1 MLVYVDESGD
11 AGLKLARGSSAY
23 FVVAL
28 VVFEDEEDAKAVEQ
42 RITLLRRELNLH
54 PQFEFKFNKCR
65 PEHRMAFL
73 QAMAP
78 YGFFYYGIVINKS
91 GLYGP
96 GFKVKESFYKYATQL
111 VFLNAREHLEDAR
124 VYIDAS
130 GDRQFRREITTYLKK
145 KINQE
150 KRHIEQVGFLDSEK
164 HDLIQLADMVS
175 GAIHR
180 SYSGKADAEGYIK
193 LIRMREA
200 GLQIWPGLKNNEPE
214 S

>member
-11 AGLKLARGSSAY
+11 AGLKLAQGSSAY

-28 VVFEDEEDAKAVEQ
+28 VVFEDEEDALAAEQ
-42 RITLLRRELNLH
+42 RISLLRRELGLH
-54 PQFEFKFNKCR
+54 PRFEFKFNKSR
-65 PEHRMAFL
+65 PEHRKSFL

-78 YGFFYYGIVINKS
+78 YGFFYYGIIINKS

-96 GFKVKESFYKYATQL
+96 GFKVKESFYKYATRL
-111 VFLNAREHLEDAR
+111 VFLNAREHLENAR

-150 KRHIEQVGFLDSEK
+150 KRHIKQVGFLDSGK
-164 HDLIQLADMVS
+164 HNLIQLADMVS
-175 GAIHR
+175 GAIYR
-180 SYSGKADAEGYIK
+180 SYSGKADAESYIK

-200 GLQIWPGLKNNEPE
+200 GVQVWPSIKK
-214 S
+214 